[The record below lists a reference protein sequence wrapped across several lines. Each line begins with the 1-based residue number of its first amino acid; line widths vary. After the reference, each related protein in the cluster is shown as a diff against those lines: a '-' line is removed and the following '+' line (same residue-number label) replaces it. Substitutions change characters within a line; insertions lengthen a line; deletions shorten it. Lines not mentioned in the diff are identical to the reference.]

1 MLLSMT
7 GYGRSTKEIGSKT
20 ITAELR
26 SLNSKFTDV
35 RLKVPSNFR
44 EKEHELRKLI
54 SAKVERGKID
64 LSIEVK
70 SLSGDDGFGL
80 NVPLFKK
87 YHESLSTIAD
97 EMGSGKDGI
106 VAAILRIP
114 NVVVSE
120 EGDMDENEWKDVHTT
135 VLEALDNFNSFRL
148 AEGKA
153 MEEDLRLRVENI
165 KTALVEVDPFEKGR
179 VTRLKN
185 RLKQNLEEFMGK
197 ENVDENR
204 FEQEVLFYLEKID
217 ITEEKVRL
225 GQHCSFFVEQLDSK
239 ATSKGRKLSFI
250 GQEMGRE
257 INTLGAKAYSA
268 DIQRIVVRMK
278 DDLEKIKEQI
288 ANSV

>member
-7 GYGRSTKEIGSKT
+7 GYGRATKTFGSKT

-26 SLNSKFTDV
+26 SLNSKFTDL

-44 EKEHELRKLI
+44 EKEHTLRRLL
-54 SAKVERGKID
+54 SEKVERGKID

-70 SLSGDDGFGL
+70 SLGGEDGFGL
-80 NVPLFKK
+80 NLPLFKK
-87 YHESLSTIAD
+87 YYQEISAVANELEAR
-97 EMGSGKDGI
+97 KDGI
-106 VAAILRIP
+106 IQAILRIP
-114 NVVVSE
+114 NVIVSE
-120 EGDMDENEWKDVHTT
+120 EADINEEEWKAIEDT
-135 VLEALDNFNSFRL
+135 VREALENFVNFRK

-153 MEEDLRLRVENI
+153 MESDLRLRVSNI
-165 KTALVEVDPFEKGR
+165 AAALGEVDPFEKNR
-179 VTRLKN
+179 VDLLRN

-197 ENVDENR
+197 DNVDENR

-225 GQHCSFFVEQLDSK
+225 GQHCNFFIEQLDAK
-239 ATSKGRKLSFI
+239 RTTKGRKLSFI
-250 GQEMGRE
+250 SQEMGRE

-278 DDLEKIKEQI
+278 DDLEKIKEQV

>member
-7 GYGRSTKEIGSKT
+7 GYGRSTKTFGSKT
-20 ITAELR
+20 ISVELR
-26 SLNSKFTDV
+26 SLNSKFTDM

-44 EKEHELRKLI
+44 EKEHELRKFI
-54 SAKVERGKID
+54 MEKVERGKID
-64 LSIEVK
+64 LSIDVK
-70 SLSGDDGFGL
+70 SLAGDDGFGL

-87 YHESLSTIAD
+87 YHETLAAIAD

-106 VAAILRIP
+106 AAAILRIP
-114 NVVVSE
+114 NVVVSQE
-120 EGDMDENEWKDVHTT
+120 DDIDENEWKHIKAAIDES
-135 VLEALDNFNSFRL
+135 LSKFNDFRK
-148 AEGKA
+148 AEGGA
-153 MEEDLRLRVENI
+153 MEEDLRLRVTNI
-165 KTALVEVDPFEKGR
+165 RNSLTDVDPFESGR
-179 VTRLKN
+179 VDRLRS

-225 GQHCSFFVEQLDSK
+225 EQHCNFFLEQLDSK
-239 ATSKGRKLSFI
+239 STSKGRKLSFI
-250 GQEMGRE
+250 SQEMGRE

-268 DIQRIVVRMK
+268 DIQRIVVSMK
-278 DDLEKIKEQI
+278 DDLEKIKEQV

>member
-7 GYGRSTKEIGSKT
+7 GYGRSTKTFGSKT
-20 ITAELR
+20 ITVELR
-26 SLNSKFTDV
+26 SLNSKFTDM
-35 RLKVPSNFR
+35 RLKVPSSFR
-44 EKEHELRKLI
+44 EKEHELRKFVTE
-54 SAKVERGKID
+54 KVERGKID

-70 SLSGDDGFGL
+70 SLTGEDGFGL

-87 YHESLSTIAD
+87 YHEALANIAD
-97 EMGSGKDGI
+97 ELGTGKDGLA
-106 VAAILRIP
+106 AAILRIP

-120 EGDMDENEWKDVHTT
+120 EGDMDEEEWEQ
-135 VLEALDNFNSFRL
+135 VLVTINDAFNHFTKFRE
-148 AEGKA
+148 AEGSA
-153 MEEDLRLRVENI
+153 MEEDLRLRVKNI
-165 KTALVEVDPFEKGR
+165 RAGLIGVDPFETGR

-225 GQHCSFFVEQLDSK
+225 EQHCSFFLEQLDSTK
-239 ATSKGRKLSFI
+239 MSKGRKLSFI
-250 GQEMGRE
+250 SQEMGRE

-268 DIQRIVVRMK
+268 DIQRIVVNMK
-278 DDLEKIKEQI
+278 DDLEKIKEQV